1 MTRQAAVQAACGLA
15 LVAALGGCGGE
26 STQPS
31 ANPLSSSTA
40 NGSPGASAPSS
51 ASDATNGNPG
61 STPSGST
68 PSGSTG
74 SGTPPSGN
82 QSSTPPVNKMLVIEL
97 DGVTYN
103 ALTSGISGGKLPNLA
118 KLSIAPAYSG
128 GVNST
133 LSQQPNLDT
142 PGWATIVT
150 GTWADR
156 HQINSDAPNQA
167 LHAPTVFS
175 MLKSAGAGK
184 IGAAVDSAGF
194 AAILAPDQNAGNLDS
209 VTSCA
214 SVDSC
219 VTNQSTSLI
228 GNGYSLVVAQYHS
241 AQDAA
246 LNWGVNSTNYANTL
260 MQLDSA
266 VGTLVNATAQRSNE
280 RWLVLVTASH
290 GLNAAGGTDGLP
302 LAPESTSFVGI
313 NQQANGRL
321 SNPVAPTSLAD
332 LYTRASIADLAP
344 TLLAYQN
351 ALPDAASY
359 ALDGGEL
366 IGQQPVSQLVGVTGS
381 DNASTVL
388 TWKAPAS
395 GAITVLRNG
404 QQIASLPAGTTTYTD
419 SQLGVSTTGAY
430 TFDYAVAA
438 GGAAVSS
445 LVQVEYVAP
454 PPPPPPPPPLA
465 TTLTNGL
472 SSYYPFGALPAID
485 KMSAS
490 TMGPWAA
497 DADGGSLTADPFGGQ
512 GLKVDTNIV
521 DTNGFDGYKLVQTT
535 DVTKSAQ
542 FTMGFWFMTSCQ
554 NVTGNGTPIF
564 SNKNYYTGGNA
575 GIAIGLFPGSSTSCN
590 VRFNIGDG
598 STRNDMN
605 SATVTAN
612 KWAYIAFTI
621 DTVGKTMTGYVFD
634 PVLGEEKYTASVT
647 VNVTKLPGLG
657 VFGLNEDGTGQ
668 YYMNSCKDTPPYT
681 VGKCAASPPD
691 VQSFGDLALWNRT
704 VTESELQS
712 VFGSG
717 KPLST
722 LLP

>member
-15 LVAALGGCGGE
+15 LVAILGGCGGE

-31 ANPLSSSTA
+31 ASAHSSGAA
-40 NGSPGASAPSS
+40 NSASGASAPAAASS
-51 ASDATNGNPG
+51 AAGG
-61 STPSGST
+61 SSNNQTST
-68 PSGSTG
+68 T
-74 SGTPPSGN
+74 
-82 QSSTPPVNKMLVIEL
+82 PVNKMLVIEL
-97 DGVTYN
+97 DGVTYS
-103 ALTSGISGGKLPNLA
+103 ALTSGIAAGKLPNLA
-118 KLSIAPAYSG
+118 KLTFAPAYSG

-142 PGWATIVT
+142 PGWASIVT

-184 IGAAVDSAGF
+184 LGAAVDSAGF
-194 AAILAPDQNAGNLDS
+194 AAILTPDQNAGNLDS
-209 VTSCA
+209 VTGCA

-228 GNGYSLVVAQYHS
+228 NNGYSLVLAQYHS

-246 LNWGVNSTNYANTL
+246 LNWGLNSSNYSNTL
-260 MQLDSA
+260 AQLDSA
-266 VGTLVNATAQRSNE
+266 VGTLVNATAQRNGE

-302 LAPESTSFVGI
+302 LAPESTSFIGI

-321 SNPVAPTSLAD
+321 SNPAAPTSLAD

-351 ALPDAASY
+351 ALPAAASY

-366 IGQQPVSQLVGVTGS
+366 IGQQPVSQLIGVTGS
-381 DNASTVL
+381 NNTSTVL
-388 TWKAPAS
+388 TWSAPS
-395 GAITVLRNG
+395 TGAIAVLRNG
-404 QQIASLPAGTTTYTD
+404 QQIASLPAGTSTYTD

-430 TFDYAVAA
+430 TFNYAVAA
-438 GGAAVSS
+438 GSAPIAS
-445 LVQVEYVAP
+445 LVQVQYVAP

-472 SSYYPFGALPAID
+472 STYYPFGALPALD

-490 TMGPWAA
+490 TLGPWAA
-497 DADGGSLTADPFGGQ
+497 DANGGSLTPDPFGGQ
-512 GLKVDTNIV
+512 GLKVDTSIV
-521 DTNGFDGYKLVQTT
+521 DTNGFDGYKLVQNN
-535 DVTKSAQ
+535 DVTKQPQ
-542 FTMGFWFMTSCQ
+542 FTLGFWFMTSCQ
-554 NVTGNGTPIF
+554 NLTGNGTPVF
-564 SNKNYYTGGNA
+564 SNKNYYTGGNP
-575 GIAIGLFPGSSTSCN
+575 GIAIGLFPGSTTSCN
-590 VRFNIGDG
+590 LRFNIGDG

-605 SATVTAN
+605 GATVSAN
-612 KWAYIAFTI
+612 KWVYVALTI

-634 PVLGEEKYTASVT
+634 PTLGEEKYTASVT
-647 VNVTKLPGLG
+647 VNVAKLPGLG

-668 YYMNSCKDTPPYT
+668 YYMNACSDKAPYT
-681 VGKCAASPPD
+681 AGECAATPPD
-691 VQSFGDLALWNRT
+691 VQSFSDLALWNRT